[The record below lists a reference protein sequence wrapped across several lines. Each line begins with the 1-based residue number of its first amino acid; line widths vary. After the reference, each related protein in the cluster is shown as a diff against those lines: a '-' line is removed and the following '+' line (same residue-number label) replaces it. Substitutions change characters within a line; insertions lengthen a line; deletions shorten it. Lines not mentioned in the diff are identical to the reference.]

1 VFAVSDLTGAIA
13 DYSALGFHVL
23 PAGKHQHAPT
33 QNALVVFED
42 GAYFELIDWTQA
54 DHGDRWYRELSHYGE
69 SLVNFALLPPDLN
82 EMLAQADA
90 HRLGYKGPID
100 GSRGTPKGD
109 RLEWQLGR
117 PVSAELPRF
126 CADITRRSLRVAEGK
141 CGRRRTTCKESR
153 RWLSKMRQRHL
164 FATGTSYPRKVNQLL
179 SLMSGR

>member
-1 VFAVSDLTGAIA
+1 VIAVSDLTGAIA

-117 PVSAELPRF
+117 PVSAELPCF

-153 RWLSKMRQRHL
+153 RWLSK
-164 FATGTSYPRKVNQLL
+164 TSYPRKVNQLL

>member
-1 VFAVSDLTGAIA
+1 VIAVSDLTGAIA

-117 PVSAELPRF
+117 PVSAELPCF

-153 RWLSKMRQRHL
+153 RYL